1 MFNIGESAGVPFDT
15 VLPEEATVHIFSYL
29 GLEVIQNAALV
40 SKNWNRFAFDNLPRL
55 WEEFTQKNSE
65 LSDCHLSNANVQA
78 AIKNTWTVFQN
89 TIGKKL
95 QEADSED
102 KKRVFANLA
111 RNLIA
116 IRKFYSDSIKIALSE
131 MSLNDFNGFI
141 LWSQYGDKD
150 VGVLKAFV
158 KQSTSNPDV
167 NEKIKTLWN
176 QLNLEQQQMLLS
188 L

>member
-1 MFNIGESAGVPFDT
+1 MFGIGESAGVPFDT
-15 VLPEEATVHIFSYL
+15 VLPEETTVHIFSYL
-29 GLEVIQNAALV
+29 GLDTIQNTALV
-40 SKNWNRFAFDNLPRL
+40 SKNWNRFAFDDLPRL
-55 WEEFTQKNSE
+55 WKEFTQKNSE
-65 LSDCHLSNANVQA
+65 LSDCPRYAIVQA

-89 TIGKKL
+89 MIGKKL
-95 QEADSED
+95 HETDSAD
-102 KKRVFANLA
+102 KKQLFANLA

-116 IRKFYSDSIKIALSE
+116 ARKFYSESIKIASSE
-131 MSLNDFNGFI
+131 MSFHDFNGFI

-150 VGVLKAFV
+150 VGVLKALV
-158 KQSTSNPDV
+158 KQSTSYPDV